1 MSFIHRA
8 NISFQT
14 IVSDSALSV
23 LPHLHVPIL
32 TSFHG
37 APGLQ
42 KTFSPQL
49 CFHLRL
55 LFFLFLCLIPYCILS
70 ISWGMGWE
78 KAPASL
84 SFSSSDSFL
93 SNASLR
99 KICYFS
105 QGQELSVS
113 YNQTLCVW
121 GLLIGSCQGRSNS
134 SFSSTFI
141 CVHYSIYINHV
152 FQTSE
157 GAEGNWV
164 SPCTTASQHPGSWGQ
179 RIVSSGVSM
188 V

>member
-1 MSFIHRA
+1 MFNS
-8 NISFQT
+8 
-14 IVSDSALSV
+14 LW
-23 LPHLHVPIL
+23 
-32 TSFHG
+32 
-37 APGLQ
+37 
-42 KTFSPQL
+42 
-49 CFHLRL
+49 
-55 LFFLFLCLIPYCILS
+55 ILS

-78 KAPASL
+78 KAPAFL

-105 QGQELSVS
+105 QRQELSVS

-121 GLLIGSCQGRSNS
+121 GLLIGSCQGRPNS

-141 CVHYSIYINHV
+141 CVHYAIYINHV

-157 GAEGNWV
+157 GAEGSWV

-179 RIVSSGVSM
+179 RILSSMSVWARQWELSLKTIKTKAKTQRRLAQ
-188 V
+188 